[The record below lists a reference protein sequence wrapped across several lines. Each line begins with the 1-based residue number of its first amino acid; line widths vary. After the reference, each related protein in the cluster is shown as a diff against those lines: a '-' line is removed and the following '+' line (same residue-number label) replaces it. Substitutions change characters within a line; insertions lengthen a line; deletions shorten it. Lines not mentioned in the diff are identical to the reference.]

1 MISPLNTGNIVI
13 EKLVDTFPAHL
24 ANSSENADNLL
35 NVFEQIFDEN
45 VKKLREN

>member
-24 ANSSENADNLL
+24 ANSNADNLL